1 MKNMNALAIT
11 SIGIEDICSSEI
23 KDLINA
29 DSKPHKGCVE
39 FNIKKPQD
47 LFKLC
52 YLSQS
57 SSRILLLLSHF
68 MAGSSKSGMS
78 EKSIKSV
85 FLNELK
91 KNISKIDFSEWL
103 DDNIRF
109 AVNCQRIGIHDFN
122 SADIE
127 KAAAFSINNSNSKV
141 DLKNPDIIIYIYLID
156 NDCYIGIDFSGKDL
170 SKRDYK
176 IFSNIRSLK
185 PNIAYSLVRIA
196 DFRKGQIMI
205 DPFCGSGEIP
215 IEATLFE
222 NNFPQNHFSKDS
234 FAFLNFKKFKDF
246 DFEVFFDDIDKDIRQ
261 DKTSIYAYDNQL
273 KNIMAVKKNAK
284 IASIQKYMSISRVD
298 IDWLETKFKQN
309 SVDRIITHIPDVP
322 KHNDPKPIIKVLDD
336 FFWEAEFILKP
347 SGSIVTI
354 SRSIESLK
362 QPIKK
367 YKFTIKQTRE
377 VWQGKEK
384 LIVLEIL
391 KNNQPTKISDF

>member
-1 MKNMNALAIT
+1 MKNMKALAIT
-11 SIGIEDICSSEI
+11 SIGIEDICSLEI
-23 KDLINA
+23 KDLINT
-29 DSKPHKGCVE
+29 DSEPHKGCVE
-39 FNIKKPQD
+39 FNIKKHQD

-57 SSRILLLLSHF
+57 SSRILLLLSNF
-68 MAGSSKSGMS
+68 MAGSSKSGKS

-109 AVNCQRIGIHDFN
+109 AVKCQRIGIHDFN
-122 SADIE
+122 SVDIE
-127 KAAAFSINNSNSKV
+127 KTAADSINDYKAKV
-141 DLKNPDIIIYIYLID
+141 DLKSPDMIIYIYLID
-156 NDCYIGIDFSGKDL
+156 NECYIGIDFSGKDL

-185 PNIAYSLVRIA
+185 SNIAYSLVRIA
-196 DFRKGQIMI
+196 DFRKDQILI

-215 IEATLFE
+215 IEATIYAS
-222 NNFPQNHFSKDS
+222 NFPQNHFSKDS
-234 FAFLNFKKFKDF
+234 FAFLNFPMFKDF
-246 DFEVFFDDIDKDIRQ
+246 DFDEFFDNIDKNIRQ
-261 DKTSIYAYDNQL
+261 DKTNIYAFDNQL
-273 KNIMAVKKNAK
+273 KNILAVKKNAK
-284 IASIQKYMSISRVD
+284 IASIQKYLSISRVD

-309 SVDRIITHIPDVP
+309 SVDIIITHIPDVP
-322 KHNDPKPIIKVLDD
+322 KHNDPKPILNVLDD

-362 QPIKK
+362 PPIKK
-367 YKFTIKQTRE
+367 YKFTIKETRE
-377 VWQGKEK
+377 VWQGKER
-384 LIVLEIL
+384 LIVLNIQ
-391 KNNQPTKISDF
+391 KNKQPL